1 MKKLFLILTFTFF
14 TKFQIHS
21 STMDDTIPKPT
32 VCWRQPDLPS
42 REIPNQQYTPEQHF
56 LDIKELLDSIKYP
69 NPQTLN
75 EYRTNEII
83 DTFIPFLKQKLLKE
97 KNVFILNTI
106 PFLLTALQHPKAA
119 IPKETQYLFANNI
132 APLAQKRKLFLNRLT
147 TIKE

>member
-1 MKKLFLILTFTFF
+1 MPALFLTLILSFLVTFQT
-14 TKFQIHS
+14 HS
-21 STMDDTIPKPT
+21 SEMNDTIPKPT
-32 VCWRQPDLPS
+32 DYSQKLDLPS

-56 LDIKELLDSIKYP
+56 LDIKKLLDSIKYQ
-69 NPQTLN
+69 NPQTPN

-83 DTFIPFLKQKLLKE
+83 GTFIPFLKQKLLKE

-106 PFLLTALQHPKAA
+106 PFLLAALQHPKTA
-119 IPKETQYLFANNI
+119 IPKETQYLFVNNI